1 MTKDELFQ
9 EVKAGK
15 ISLNDARESMGLTR
29 VDHPLM
35 NTKLTNAELLASKG
49 QLR

>member
-1 MTKDELFQ
+1 MKKDELFQ

-15 ISLNDARESMGLTR
+15 ISINDAREEMGLTR

-35 NTKLTNAELLASKG
+35 NTRMTNKELLEKRG
-49 QLR
+49 N